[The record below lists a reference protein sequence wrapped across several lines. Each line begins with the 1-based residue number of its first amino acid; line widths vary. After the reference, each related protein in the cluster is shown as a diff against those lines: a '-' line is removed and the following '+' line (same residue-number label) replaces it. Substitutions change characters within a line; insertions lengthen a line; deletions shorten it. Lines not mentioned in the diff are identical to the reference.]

1 MWWVDILW
9 VISVILDKLMVI
21 YVGSEGND
29 KIIFIK
35 DFKEEVSNKL
45 FLYKVRYSWIYF
57 GFFLNCF

>member
-21 YVGSEGND
+21 YVESEGND

-57 GFFLNCF
+57 EFFLNCF

>member
-21 YVGSEGND
+21 YVESEGND

-45 FLYKVRYSWIYF
+45 FLYKVRYSWIYL
-57 GFFLNCF
+57 GFFLNCI

>member
-21 YVGSEGND
+21 YVESEGND

-35 DFKEEVSNKL
+35 DFKEEVSKKL
-45 FLYKVRYSWIYF
+45 F
-57 GFFLNCF
+57 